1 MEEKKRVGISLPVL
15 LLILLFI
22 IGVGLGLIIYRINQ
36 INNSENQI
44 VNNTNNTNILNQ
56 NRVSVPIGGQ
66 TDTIGLSYDIIEKAY
81 AQKNLEIPGGFASTY
96 EATLINSEK
105 KEMYVISYS
114 DVWPMHEESGSKD
127 NVEIEIHKLSNKKL
141 NEILTKYKKET
152 IATVKSYLDKNIEV
166 PDYDL
171 KLINESIEDIQYNIL
186 VSTNTKVVAE
196 ANYTEYDYEIVNT
209 TLMKKY
215 NVSLLDYTD
224 LANSQGEDDCLYVEV
239 YKLTEEDLK
248 QYKTNNENKQE
259 LLNLFGLI
267 KEHMNEDVYISIRE
281 YK

>member
-22 IGVGLGLIIYRINQ
+22 IGVGLGLIIFRINQ

-44 VNNTNNTNILNQ
+44 VNNTNILNQ

-81 AQKNLEIPGGFASTY
+81 AQKNLEITGGFASTY
-96 EATLINSEK
+96 EAILINSEK

-127 NVEIEIHKLSNKKL
+127 DVEIEIHKLSNKKL

-152 IATVKSYLDKNIEV
+152 LATVKSYLDTNIETN
-166 PDYDL
+166 DYDL

-224 LANSQGEDDCLYVEV
+224 LANTKGEDDCLYIEI
-239 YKLTEEDLK
+239 YEFTEEDLK
-248 QYKTNNENKQE
+248 QYKNNNENKQE
-259 LLNLFGLI
+259 LLSLSNLI
-267 KEHMNEDVYISIRE
+267 KDHMNEDVYISIRE

>member
-22 IGVGLGLIIYRINQ
+22 IGVGLGLIIFRINQ

-44 VNNTNNTNILNQ
+44 VNNTNILNQ

-81 AQKNLEIPGGFASTY
+81 AQKNLEIKGGFASTY
-96 EATLINSEK
+96 EAILINSEK

-127 NVEIEIHKLSNKKL
+127 DVEIEIHKLSNKKL

-152 IATVKSYLDKNIEV
+152 LATVKSYLDTNIETN
-166 PDYDL
+166 DYDL

-224 LANSQGEDDCLYVEV
+224 LANTKGEDDCLYVEV

-259 LLNLFGLI
+259 LLNLSDLI